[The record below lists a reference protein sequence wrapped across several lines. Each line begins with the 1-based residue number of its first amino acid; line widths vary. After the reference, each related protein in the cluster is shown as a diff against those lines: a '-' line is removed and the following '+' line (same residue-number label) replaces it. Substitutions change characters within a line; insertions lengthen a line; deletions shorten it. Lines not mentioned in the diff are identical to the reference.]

1 MVGRQRRCGNWK
13 VYSAIRFRPYR
24 EIVVLSSESDHSE
37 DQNFSG
43 RMVESFPARRGTVAI
58 LEAIHRR
65 LPFST
70 QKNSRDELKAPP
82 MGDLIVPG
90 MLSKLM
96 MRVTHSRA
104 FTVAPVVY
112 AALKTME
119 VNWDSIFH

>member
-1 MVGRQRRCGNWK
+1 
-13 VYSAIRFRPYR
+13 
-24 EIVVLSSESDHSE
+24 
-37 DQNFSG
+37 
-43 RMVESFPARRGTVAI
+43 
-58 LEAIHRR
+58 
-65 LPFST
+65 
-70 QKNSRDELKAPP
+70 LKAPP

-119 VNWDSIFH
+119 VNWDSIFHWQRDQQNFPAVNLSMRTFSDSSQTLLSPSLGPSAGHEWWSKGDGY